1 MKLTLSERFRSL
13 FQNPD
18 KMAKEIGISEG
29 KVVADI
35 GAGKGFLTIPT
46 SVIVGKGGLVYSVEP
61 NPKRS
66 RRITERAAS
75 EGLKNVC
82 VLTTGAEKL
91 GEIPSDSVDVAFSA
105 FSFHHFKDK
114 AVSLTEIKRILKSG
128 GTFSVW
134 DRVPGTIVRHGTRPV
149 ELEQFSGSFTKF
161 ELLNAQR
168 TVKARFTK

>member
-1 MKLTLSERFRSL
+1 MSERFRSL

-35 GAGKGFLTIPT
+35 GAGKGFLTIPA
-46 SVIVGKGGLVYSVEP
+46 SAIVGKGGLVYSVEP
-61 NPKRS
+61 DPNRS
-66 RRITERAAS
+66 KLISERVAA
-75 EGLKNVC
+75 EGLENVR

-91 GEIPSDSVDVAFSA
+91 GEIPSGSVDAAFSV
-105 FSFHHFKDK
+105 FSIHHFKDK
-114 AVSLTEIKRILKSG
+114 AVSLAEIRRILKSG
-128 GTFSVW
+128 GTFYAW
-134 DRVPGTIVRHGTRPV
+134 DRVPSTIVRHGTRPA
-149 ELEQFSGSFTKF
+149 ELEQLSGAFAKF